1 MVDSLRLPVYLDHA
15 ATTPVAPAVLAAMQ
29 PFFSDV
35 FANPAAAHAAGLEA
49 REAVETSR
57 ETLAR
62 LIGADPEEITFTS
75 GGTESD
81 NLALKGVARA
91 VLGERRHVL
100 VSAIEHH
107 AVLDAARALSAEG
120 FDVETLPVTAEGIV
134 EPEAMAD
141 RISARTA
148 LVSVMHA
155 NNEVGT
161 VEPISEIGRICREAG
176 VPFHVDAV
184 QTFGRAPLDVRAS
197 FVDLASVSGHKLYG
211 PKGIGALYVRRGVR
225 LVPCQDGGE
234 QERGRRAGTLNVPG
248 IVGLAVAAE
257 AACAEREAESARLAT
272 LRDRLMAALLANV
285 PGCRISGSRRQRLP
299 NNVHVCIEGVEGE
312 PVLLALDAAGVFA
325 SAGSACSAG
334 STEPSHVLIAMGLGR
349 NLARGALRLTLGK
362 DTDAAAVEYAAEAVA
377 HAVTEV
383 RGMAATGS

>member
-1 MVDSLRLPVYLDHA
+1 MADSLRLPVYLDHA

-35 FANPAAAHAAGLEA
+35 FANPAAVHAAGLEA

-120 FDVETLPVTAEGIV
+120 FDVETLRVTAEGIV
-134 EPEAMAD
+134 EPEAVAD

-161 VEPISEIGRICREAG
+161 VQPIGEIGRICREAG

-197 FVDLASVSGHKLYG
+197 CVDLASVSGHKLYG

-285 PGCRISGSRRQRLP
+285 PGCRICGSRRQRLP

-312 PVLLALDAAGVFA
+312 PVLLALDAAGVYA

-362 DTDAAAVEYAAEAVA
+362 GTDAAAVEYAAEAVA